1 MLNYLKETSNNDLLT
16 QEEEVKLA
24 IQINNGN
31 KNALDRLIK
40 SNLRFV
46 IHIARQYQNQGLP
59 LEDLISEGNYGAII
73 AAKKFDYTRGY
84 RFILYE

>member
-1 MLNYLKETSNNDLLT
+1 MLNYLNETSKNDLLT
-16 QEEEVKLA
+16 QEEEVELA

-31 KNALDRLIK
+31 KKALDKLVS

-46 IHIARQYQNQGLP
+46 IYVAKQYQNRGLP

-73 AAKKFDYTRGY
+73 ADKKF
-84 RFILYE
+84 